1 MLCEDIYLPIICYS
15 LFSEA
20 APLYTIESAG
30 SAMQYKVLSSSL
42 PCELHMEV
50 LWAMG
55 SLALSSAW
63 LMEMFVENPVLAC
76 LYQQI
81 IFILIINT
89 ITYLPLKTII
99 ARNNESLHRIKE
111 PTLFNI
117 IKANK
122 SCQ

>member
-15 LFSEA
+15 LFSEV

-30 SAMQYKVLSSSL
+30 SAMQYKVLGSFL
-42 PCELHMEV
+42 PCGLHMEV

-63 LMEMFVENPVLAC
+63 LMEMFIENTVLAC

-89 ITYLPLKTII
+89 IIYLPLKT
-99 ARNNESLHRIKE
+99 
-111 PTLFNI
+111 
-117 IKANK
+117 
-122 SCQ
+122 